1 LNNFL
6 ENLHSYRDRNKVYKE
21 IMQKKY
27 KAVDS
32 KFKTEISPLL
42 IKEENT
48 LNTNSNV
55 SPNKNSK

>member
-1 LNNFL
+1 
-6 ENLHSYRDRNKVYKE
+6 
-21 IMQKKY
+21 MQKKY